1 MNDFEVRRMISQPS
15 WDVAIYQI
23 FDDLVLQIPS
33 PVFLEELIFFPKVG
47 NSDPF
52 NVEPYRIRPQAIELD
67 SLLILQGRSNSII
80 QGIKERQLNP
90 MKIDLEKKEF
100 CEACNIDYAQFKFLD
115 DSIEYIRKILPGVNL
130 DVDLTSK
137 MNTALAEIISKNI
150 VSDGFFYLETHY
162 HDVYKLMQKT
172 HLTHESHRRRFS
184 EYRRA
189 DDLMGVLTGEAT
201 PSAKLLSALLG
212 ECLMMHK
219 NNEKLKRQ
227 RQKEKNG
234 MTGLGFKD
242 AKKGKILKKNKHE
255 KHKNECKI
263 NEISVEGQIV
273 HFKDENLVMPMND
286 VLAMV
291 EDNKGTTISLDF
303 GNKHVEVTDYRI
315 LAQCLFCNR
324 FRLCEPSRV
333 ITRSCDRYECEK
345 KERAWLQSLKPERK
359 DIDIKTVSPSGF

>member
-23 FDDLVLQIPS
+23 FDDLALQIPS
-33 PVFLEELIFFPKVG
+33 PVLLEELIFFPKVG
-47 NSDPF
+47 NPDPF
-52 NVEPYRIRPQAIELD
+52 NVEFYRIRPQAIELD

-90 MKIDLEKKEF
+90 MEIDLEQKEF
-100 CEACNIDYAQFKFLD
+100 CETHNIEYAQFKFLND
-115 DSIEYIRKILPGVNL
+115 LIEYIRKILPGVNL

-150 VSDGFFYLETHY
+150 VSDGFLHLETHY
-162 HDVYKLMQKT
+162 PDVYKLMQKM

-189 DDLMGVLTGEAT
+189 DDLMGMLTGEAT
-201 PSAKLLSALLG
+201 PSSKLLSALLD

-242 AKKGKILKKNKHE
+242 AKKGKTRKKN

-273 HFKDENLVMPMND
+273 HFKDEDLVMPMND

-303 GNKHVEVTDYRI
+303 ENKHVEVTDYRI

-324 FRLCEPSRV
+324 FRLCKPSRV
-333 ITRSCDRYECEK
+333 ITRSCDRNECKK
-345 KERAWLQSLKPERK
+345 KERAWRQSLDPERK
-359 DIDIKTVSPSGF
+359 DIDIETVSPSGF